1 MNFISSNGIECRNA
15 CVIYAN
21 GKYKTMVL
29 VKMLLNPETQT
40 KEDSIQ
46 NYTML
51 EGELLVDADPPTLKR
66 YAGDVG
72 FIDPAWDANIGAWV
86 EGATEA
92 EMASWEKLHPEHL
105 SSEPIEPTQLDRIEA
120 QTTYTAMMTDTLLEG

>member
-1 MNFISSNGIECRNA
+1 MNFISSKGIECRNA
-15 CVIYAN
+15 CVVYAS
-21 GKYKTMVL
+21 GKYKTMVP
-29 VKMLLNPETQT
+29 VKTLLNPETQT

-72 FIDPAWDANIGAWV
+72 FIDPAWDADIGAWV

-92 EMASWEKLHPEHL
+92 EMASWEKLNPEHP
-105 SSEPIEPTQLDRIEA
+105 SSEPTQLDRIEA

>member
-1 MNFISSNGIECRNA
+1 MNFISSKGIKCRNA
-15 CVIYAN
+15 CVVYAS

-29 VKMLLNPETQT
+29 VKTLLNPETQT

-51 EGELLVDADPPTLKR
+51 EGELLVDAYPPTLKR
-66 YAGDVG
+66 YDGDVG
-72 FIDPAWDANIGAWV
+72 FIDPVWDSNTSAWV
-86 EGATEA
+86 EGATEEETA
-92 EMASWEKLHPEHL
+92 AWEKLHPERP
-105 SSEPIEPTQLDRIEA
+105 SSEPTEPTQLDRIEA